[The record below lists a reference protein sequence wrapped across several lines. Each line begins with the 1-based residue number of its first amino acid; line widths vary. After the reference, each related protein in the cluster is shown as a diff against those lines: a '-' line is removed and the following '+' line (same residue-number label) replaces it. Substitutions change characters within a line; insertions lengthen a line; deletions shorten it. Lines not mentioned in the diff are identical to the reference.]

1 MWKKTWIFNWNF
13 YKSSTRAVSLHWYD
27 SSLPLEGSTF
37 SSFVHLVASLSQFQW
52 HQTAHLGWDDWG
64 LTGVTVRRSFHLVH
78 LLLLTPLPLRVSFH
92 VWVAGKYLN
101 SVFALMQ
108 WATKTLP
115 ARSEMGNGAVRTS
128 GLISPFLMMM
138 TIASPVLSPSTNV
151 NYVYTGFT
159 LCK

>member
-13 YKSSTRAVSLHWYD
+13 YERSTRAVSLHWYD
-27 SSLPLEGSTF
+27 SLLPLEG

-52 HQTAHLGWDDWG
+52 HQTVNLGWDDWE

-78 LLLLTPLPLRVSFH
+78 LQLLTLLPLRVSFL

-108 WATKTLP
+108 WATKPLP
-115 ARSEMGNGAVRTS
+115 ARREMGNGAVRTS

-138 TIASPVLSPSTNV
+138 TVSPVLSPSTNV
-151 NYVYTGFT
+151 NYVHTGFT